1 MIEVHHDVRDLG
13 GEVGGRVVEGEV
25 GILTDAGETE
35 VDGAGG
41 DAVVQAL
48 ELSAQIRGIAIDRD
62 ELRLRGKLADEAFA

>member
-1 MIEVHHDVRDLG
+1 MIEVHHDVRDFG

-25 GILTDAGETE
+25 RILANTSETE
-35 VDGAGG
+35 VDWAGG